1 MAHIPIIIFSFA
13 YLRPS
18 LLPQNYIYTYWK
30 VYFHLT
36 SSAMF
41 FWPSIAMITAVF
53 FLKKKK
59 KDYSYRNKCGIWL
72 HDADLEH
79 SLLKEK
85 IYIHMFFCPF
95 FCSGIP
101 SLASVILKMLIR
113 VYFCDVL
120 QPAV

>member
-36 SSAMF
+36 GSAMF

-53 FLKKKK
+53 FLKKK
-59 KDYSYRNKCGIWL
+59 DYSYRNKCGIWL
-72 HDADLEH
+72 RDADLEH

-101 SLASVILKMLIR
+101 SLASVILKMPIR
-113 VYFCDVL
+113 DVL
-120 QPAV
+120 HPAV